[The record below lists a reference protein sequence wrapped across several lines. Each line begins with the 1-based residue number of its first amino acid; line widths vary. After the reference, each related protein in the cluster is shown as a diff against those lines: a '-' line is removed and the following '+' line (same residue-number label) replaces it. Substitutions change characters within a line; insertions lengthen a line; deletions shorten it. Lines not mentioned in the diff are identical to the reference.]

1 VSARDV
7 LARHVATA
15 IERHRGVAAYLGLV
29 AEAVPPHERGPWR
42 RMAEAVA
49 AGDVAAGVEAARRA
63 TACWIPL
70 IATAPGDH
78 RLEARILQA
87 ATRPPRGGGPL
98 AALGVALA
106 AVTLSSVITLLFTTA
121 VLPVFEALFDDF
133 GMRLPWLTRVT
144 LAVGPAARRGW
155 PLAVAAMVLGGLG
168 WWFLVRQAPRRAC
181 AAADFTRA
189 LARLVAGGV
198 AYDDAIVLA
207 ARVADA
213 PPVDPADPARPL
225 TYAAVAALDAPP
237 AAAAVLLDA
246 VADCH
251 DDRAR
256 AGSSIGEWFI
266 GPLAVATIGVLVGL
280 AVIAL
285 FLPLVQVV
293 SNLS

>member
-1 VSARDV
+1 
-7 LARHVATA
+7 
-15 IERHRGVAAYLGLV
+15 
-29 AEAVPPHERGPWR
+29 
-42 RMAEAVA
+42 
-49 AGDVAAGVEAARRA
+49 
-63 TACWIPL
+63 
-70 IATAPGDH
+70 
-78 RLEARILQA
+78 
-87 ATRPPRGGGPL
+87 L
-98 AALGVALA
+98 AALGLALA
-106 AVTLSSVITLLFTTA
+106 AVTLSSVLTLLFTTA

-168 WWFLVRQAPRRAC
+168 WWFLVRQAPRRAS